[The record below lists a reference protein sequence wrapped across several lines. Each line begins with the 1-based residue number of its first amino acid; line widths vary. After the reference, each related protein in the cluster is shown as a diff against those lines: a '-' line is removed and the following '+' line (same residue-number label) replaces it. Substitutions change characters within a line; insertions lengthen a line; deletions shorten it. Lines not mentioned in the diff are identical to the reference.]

1 MIDIEYQRSLF
12 HRTHYE
18 LFYSRLPDILRSPF
32 FDDVFEGTKNG
43 IGNQFLVG
51 FWRATARNLCGLTMD
66 QPLPDDIEMT
76 RDNFTAHAN
85 VPRPGYTFLIFT
97 GPAPRGPLE
106 AGCVV
111 AAFEEARPATTLRYF
126 SCEAPM
132 DSPGPWVV
140 GEWFGQGNRAN
151 LGGIADVSSQGLCNF
166 VAEAIGISSRPSH
179 VLKRFVKRVRD
190 EF

>member
-18 LFYSRLPDILRSPF
+18 LFYRTLPVLLRS
-32 FDDVFEGTKNG
+32 DVLQEITAATKVG
-43 IGNQFLVG
+43 IGHQLLVG
-51 FWRATARNLCGLTMD
+51 YWRATARQVCNISLIE
-66 QPLPDDIEMT
+66 PFPSEVEMT
-76 RDNFTAHAN
+76 RDNFTAHAYI
-85 VPRPGYTFLIFT
+85 PRPGYTFLILT

-111 AAFEEARPATTLRYF
+111 AVFEDARPTTTLRYF

-132 DSPGPWVV
+132 DSSGPWVV

-166 VAEAIGISSRPSH
+166 VAEVIGISSRPSH